1 MVFFEIPAISIYN
14 KTIVLARGKKYESLT
29 IDDKVPDPLDLIEII
44 TENYPKIYLSDINGL
59 TQNKPQIKMIHQI
72 VDLAEVWLE
81 AGVINSESV
90 YDLLVAGAHEVV
102 IASKTI
108 PDLFQLAESF
118 ELTENIIFELD
129 HSDAEGVLSPNPR
142 ISNMQPLEVV
152 TEVAELGIKRVIFA
166 DLDRIGSSKPI
177 EQNIIR
183 SITKLGLQVYI
194 GGGIRLNDISTVKSL
209 GASGALLELTN
220 VLSYGKVDF

>member
-1 MVFFEIPAISIYN
+1 MAFSEIPAISIYN
-14 KTIVLARGKKYESLT
+14 KTIVLAREGKYESLT

-59 TQNKPQIKMIHQI
+59 TQNKPQLKMIRQI
-72 VDLAEVWLE
+72 VDLAEVWVE
-81 AGVINSESV
+81 AGVNSCESV

-118 ELTENIIFELD
+118 DLTENIIFELD
-129 HSDAEGVLSPNPR
+129 YSGTEGVLSPNPR
-142 ISNMQPLEVV
+142 LSAMQPQELAKEI
-152 TEVAELGIKRVIFA
+152 AELGIKRLIFA
-166 DLDRIGSSKPI
+166 DLDRIGNSKPI
-177 EQNIIR
+177 EQDVIR
-183 SITKLGLQVYI
+183 SLTKLGLQVYV
-194 GGGIRLNDISTVKSL
+194 GGGIRLKDISTIKYL
-209 GASGALLELTN
+209 GASAAILELTN